1 MKAATR
7 VILLLKDGADDGGFA
22 SSISNALQPNPN
34 SNLRRLEESFEL
46 SLEKYGIKDHKASGN
61 MIHFLN
67 SNGVSE
73 VSVLLLEHTEP
84 PLLACALNEV
94 LVSFLGGTSSDI
106 PNLVV
111 PFLVEASKLKLENK
125 NAISSYEVSLYRL
138 EFGQLHN
145 LTHALAS
152 KIQKAPQSL
161 RIYHEQL
168 ACLLHLVRVLDIPA
182 LVLVGQHTRH
192 SYSNNLEQY
201 PEVIYGIG
209 ELLAEYSSLCFLR
222 ERVVWNPPKSSKA
235 SKEPWHALYG

>member
-73 VSVLLLEHTEP
+73 VSVLLLEHIEP

-125 NAISSYEVSLYRL
+125 NAISSYEVSL
-138 EFGQLHN
+138 
-145 LTHALAS
+145 
-152 KIQKAPQSL
+152 
-161 RIYHEQL
+161 
-168 ACLLHLVRVLDIPA
+168 
-182 LVLVGQHTRH
+182 
-192 SYSNNLEQY
+192 
-201 PEVIYGIG
+201 
-209 ELLAEYSSLCFLR
+209 LLAVAKEREEFAKDNTKLEAAVATLEAEVTQVKATNEKQASRIKELEYDVQEVEERVDDLCDQLRDAREREVKRARKAGLR
-222 ERVVWNPPKSSKA
+222 ELDLAGTS
-235 SKEPWHALYG
+235 